1 MQPVD
6 VMVPLLRVTP
16 WLLGFALITA
26 GCETP
31 TLGTFNLPRLGGA
44 KSQATAPPT
53 TAAPGG
59 GAAAAPLSRPQPG
72 APREIASIPPA
83 TDAQP
88 QPAGPPTGTPPALPP
103 TTPSSAPQQPVLQVP
118 VGSDEPVRIALLLPL
133 SGNDADIGR
142 DLLDA
147 AQLALFDAAPE
158 RFEISPRDTRGTP
171 AGAHEATESALQSG
185 AQIILGPLFGTSVRA
200 AALAA
205 RARRVP
211 VIAFSTD
218 RSVAGSGVYLLGI
231 MPEQQVSRVV
241 AFALR
246 QGLSRYA
253 ALVPA
258 DPYGGTVLGALD
270 RATRRYGGIVVQVE
284 QYVPHAAEFR
294 EPVLRL
300 ADFERRRASLEAQRQ
315 RLTARDDTLSKQAL
329 RRLEGLET
337 LGSLPFDAV
346 VIPQGGPTLRRI
358 APLLAFYDIDPDK
371 IRFIGSSLWEERNL
385 GREPSLVGG
394 WFAAPPPA
402 QSSAF
407 LALFHQIYGR
417 RPPRI
422 ATLAYDAV
430 ALAVALANA
439 PGGPDFSQTAITS
452 LSGFAGVDG
461 VFRFRPDG
469 IAERGLAVLEVEADG
484 FRVISPAPLTFEQVT
499 N

>member
-1 MQPVD
+1 
-6 VMVPLLRVTP
+6 MVPLLRVTP
-16 WLLGFALITA
+16 WLIGFALITA

-31 TLGTFNLPRLGGA
+31 TLDTISLPRLGGD
-44 KSQATAPPT
+44 KSQPKVHPTTTAPAAAETAPPQ
-53 TAAPGG
+53 
-59 GAAAAPLSRPQPG
+59 SRPKPG
-72 APREIASIPPA
+72 ASRGITRVPPA
-83 TDAQP
+83 AGAQLQHAGLPTD
-88 QPAGPPTGTPPALPP
+88 TSPALQP
-103 TTPSSAPQQPVLQVP
+103 TARAIAPQEPLLQAPVS
-118 VGSDEPVRIALLLPL
+118 GDEPVRIALLLPL
-133 SGNDADIGR
+133 SGNDANIGR

-171 AGAHEATESALQSG
+171 EGAHEATESALQNG

-205 RARRVP
+205 RARGVP
-211 VIAFSTD
+211 VVAFSTD